1 MIRADEEN
9 KEDAVKVHDPA
20 LAKES
25 VSIGD
30 FYFKKG
36 NYPAAL
42 GRYEEAIEYNRQWPT
57 GYEKL
62 AKAHEKMGNF
72 EGAVEACRKFL
83 EVNPASE
90 KRKSFEKLIAKYEA
104 KVGQPK

>member
-1 MIRADEEN
+1 MIRADEEK

-30 FYFKKG
+30 FYFKKK
-36 NYPAAL
+36 NFAAAL

-62 AKAHEKMGNF
+62 AKAHEKMENF
-72 EGAVEACRKFL
+72 EGAVEACKRFL
-83 EVNPASE
+83 EANPGSD

-104 KVGQPK
+104 KLGQPK